1 MEETIIKGKKVHNL
15 EIRSPKVR
23 KLLEELCVNY
33 KIDPHENVILFDF
46 KGFDF
51 SIKRANGLDYFIT
64 KMLDK
69 AYKDGYRIGCKSL
82 GRSIV
87 NTIIEK
93 NEYNNSL

>member
-1 MEETIIKGKKVHNL
+1 MEETIIKGKKLHNL

-23 KLLEELCVNY
+23 RLLEELYIDY
-33 KIDPHENVILFDF
+33 KIDLVDNKVLFDF

-64 KMLDK
+64 KMLHK
-69 AYKDGYRIGCKSL
+69 AYNDGYKAGSESL

-87 NTIIEK
+87 HIINEK
-93 NEYNNSL
+93 NLK